1 MRLILEGNAK
11 EIAAL
16 VFAIQERRGE
26 DVYSDLAKGLHQAL
40 QDQLA
45 AVRADREPR

>member
-1 MRLILEGNAK
+1 MEVIIRGSAK

-16 VFAIQERRGE
+16 VFAVQERRGE
-26 DVYSDLAKGLHQAL
+26 DVYSGFAKGLHQAL

>member
-1 MRLILEGNAK
+1 MEVIIRGSAK

-16 VFAIQERRGE
+16 VFAVQERRGE
-26 DVYSDLAKGLHQAL
+26 DVYLDLAKGRRETL